1 MSYQSFS
8 NEQLVE
14 FLQKG
19 NAAAFAEIYQRHWQ
33 KMYSV
38 AYHALGNKQEAEEI
52 VQDVFVNIWSRFTEL
67 DIRNLSVYLVV
78 AVKHRSTNFI
88 KTQIN
93 FRKYQEYQIFQEI
106 QQNYATDDVI
116 NFTDLATAVE
126 EAMKILP
133 EKSAEIFKQS
143 RFENQSVKDIA
154 QAFDLSEKAVEYHL
168 TKSVKIL
175 REHLKPYHS
184 DN

>member
-1 MSYQSFS
+1 MSYQSFRD
-8 NEQLVE
+8 EQLVE

-19 NAAAFAEIYQRHWQ
+19 NTAAFAEIYQRHWQ

-38 AYHALGNKQEAEEI
+38 AYHALGNKHEAEEI
-52 VQDVFVNIWSRFTEL
+52 VQDVFVSIWGRFAEL
-67 DIRNLSVYLVV
+67 EIRNLSVYLVV

-106 QQNYATDDVI
+106 QQNNATDDVI
-116 NFTDLATAVE
+116 NFTDLAIAVE
-126 EAMKILP
+126 EAMKKIP
-133 EKSAEIFKQS
+133 EKSAEIFKKS

-175 REHLKPYHS
+175 REQLKPYHS
-184 DN
+184 NN